1 MAKEKFEDQ
10 MQRLELIVKTLEG
23 NEVGLDEA
31 IKLYEEGLLIA
42 QKLSEQLKTFENKIA
57 SLEGQKDQKDEL

>member
-57 SLEGQKDQKDEL
+57 SLDGQKDQKDEL

>member
-31 IKLYEEGLLIA
+31 IKLYEEGLLLA

-57 SLEGQKDQKDEL
+57 SLDGQKDQKDEL

>member
-42 QKLSEQLKTFENKIA
+42 KKLSEQLKTFENKIA
-57 SLEGQKDQKDEL
+57 SLDGQKDQKDEL

>member
-10 MQRLELIVKTLEG
+10 MQRLELIVNTLEG

-57 SLEGQKDQKDEL
+57 SLDGQKDQKDEL

>member
-31 IKLYEEGLLIA
+31 IKLYEEGLLIV

-57 SLEGQKDQKDEL
+57 SLDGQKDQKDEL

>member
-23 NEVGLDEA
+23 NEVGLDED

-42 QKLSEQLKTFENKIA
+42 
-57 SLEGQKDQKDEL
+57 